1 MVEHL
6 VDVVALGDITFQH
19 AADEI
24 DTLLAEYK
32 GDAEVAVHNLV
43 DAVKRVLLVDN
54 GVQEDTQSPDVLFCP
69 TIWLSSKNFGSG
81 II

>member
-54 GVQEDTQSPDVLFCP
+54 GV
-69 TIWLSSKNFGSG
+69 
-81 II
+81 